1 MASLNRVC
9 LLGRLT
15 RNPDVRHSPNGTPV
29 AALGLAVN
37 NRIKRSDGSWQ
48 DDPCFVDVVVFGSQ
62 AEACAEYLNKGDPV
76 LLEGRLQYRTWE
88 DQQGNKRSKHEVIA
102 FRVQFLPKAGPRS
115 EIDDSLPG
123 AAIGAEGEDDVP
135 FVRSDDVTDSLLM
148 GNRMSFFQP

>member
-15 RNPDVRHSPNGTPV
+15 RNPDVRHSPDGTPV

-48 DDPCFVDVVVFGSQ
+48 DDPCFVDVVVFGNQ

-76 LLEGRLQYRTWE
+76 LLEGRLQYRTWQ

-102 FRVQFLPKAGPRS
+102 FRVQFLPKPGPRS
-115 EIDDSLPG
+115 EADDSLLG
-123 AAIGAEGEDDVP
+123 ASTGAEDDEDVP
-135 FVRSDDVTDSLLM
+135 F
-148 GNRMSFFQP
+148 